1 MATASRIPISVDGTT
16 SVPSEWFVARI
27 TAVETT
33 QSGSSDTNPNNGL
46 VWQGGGSDYFLWD
59 GGDGT
64 NILMFS
70 EYQCKAFAHA
80 WIEQQICANGYDY
93 EDMPSS
99 IARYGTIGAT
109 VSQPAFALDGSQ
121 STVGA
126 IVLIRPR
133 SIAGNSYTVFEFLKG
148 AGGGEGTMDCPHV
161 SSVQCTGGLLIVTYD
176 TTCVAP

>member
-1 MATASRIPISVDGTT
+1 MATASRISMSGDGTT
-16 SVPSEWFVARI
+16 SVPSEWFIARI
-27 TAVETT
+27 TEVGTT
-33 QSGSSDTNPNNGL
+33 QSGISDSNPNTGL

-64 NILMFS
+64 NILMWS
-70 EYQCKAFAHA
+70 EYQCKAFSHA

-99 IARYGTIGAT
+99 IARYGTIGET

-126 IVLIRPR
+126 IVLMRPR
-133 SIAGNSYTVFEFLKG
+133 SIGGSDSTIFEFLKG
-148 AGGGEGTMDCPHV
+148 EGGGEGTMNCPHV
-161 SSVQCTGGLLIVTYD
+161 TSVQCTGGLLIVGYD
-176 TTCVAP
+176 TTCVVA

>member
-1 MATASRIPISVDGTT
+1 MASIQRIKVNQDDGTVI
-16 SVPSEWFVARI
+16 VPSEWFVARI
-27 TAVETT
+27 TAVGTT

-80 WIEQQICANGYDY
+80 WIEQQICLNGYNY
-93 EDMPSS
+93 EDMPASK
-99 IARYGTIGAT
+99 ARVGTL
-109 VSQPAFALDGSQ
+109 VNQPAFALDGSQ
-121 STVGA
+121 AAVGD
-126 IVLIRPR
+126 IVLARYR
-133 SIAGNSYTVFEFLKG
+133 SIDSTGQTIYEFLKG

-176 TTCVAP
+176 TTCVGA